1 MSTHASYKQCSFCL
15 QCYIFLYIVYQ
26 YIAILGPYI
35 YCNILKHFPYGN
47 VLFNIQY
54 IFHVFLF
61 RKYSAS
67 ARTVQ
72 GLSVKYSQVFVEM
85 GGGGMSM
92 CRLKIKCL
100 ISLTA
105 RGNFAMADKGVNIH
119 KQRCSLPS
127 FCITQCRGRKAGTLD
142 LFFIAAFSLLL
153 ATVPLF

>member
-1 MSTHASYKQCSFCL
+1 MFFNKRVFLICITYIFNRPMWICFSYVKPCVNSCKLYKQCSFCL

-54 IFHVFLF
+54 ILHVFLF
-61 RKYSAS
+61 KYSAS

-92 CRLKIKCL
+92 RRF
-100 ISLTA
+100 S
-105 RGNFAMADKGVNIH
+105 DKVLDWSHSSRELCN
-119 KQRCSLPS
+119 
-127 FCITQCRGRKAGTLD
+127 GRQG
-142 LFFIAAFSLLL
+142 SEYS
-153 ATVPLF
+153 

>member
-1 MSTHASYKQCSFCL
+1 MKPCVNLCKLYKQCSFCL

-72 GLSVKYSQVFVEM
+72 RLSVKYSQVFVEM

-119 KQRCSLPS
+119 KQMMFPAIFLHNS
-127 FCITQCRGRKAGTLD
+127 
-142 LFFIAAFSLLL
+142 
-153 ATVPLF
+153 V